1 LAKKHLE
8 PFNPWPGFVD
18 LFASVIM
25 VVLIFMLVLIV
36 NITYYAQFKY
46 KVAYIGST
54 AVQKL
59 INKPIEVP
67 KDQKEKIDKSISTI
81 DELIKKDYNTTK
93 DAKPLGG
100 LDLTITD
107 SNLTRQKNLLYED
120 WMVIKYLNN
129 EVILDPQSIKDID
142 NFIVKSKNKYKN
154 HFVTIFISE
163 PKNQISA
170 SVSKQI
176 ALSRALNIRNV
187 IRQKDYNRDDV
198 LIRLK
203 EKIPGAQ
210 KINHKAGYGII
221 IINQKK

>member
-1 LAKKHLE
+1 MAKKHLE

-46 KVAYIGST
+46 KVAYIGSA

>member
-1 LAKKHLE
+1 MAKKHLE

-46 KVAYIGST
+46 KVSYIGSA

-67 KDQKEKIDKSISTI
+67 KDQKEKTEKNISTT
-81 DELIKKDYNTTK
+81 EEMIKEENNTTK
-93 DAKPLGG
+93 DVKALGG
-100 LDLTITD
+100 MDLTITD
-107 SNLTRQKNLLYED
+107 SNLTRQENLIYED

-129 EVILDPQSIKDID
+129 EVVLDPQSVKDID
-142 NFIVKSKNKYKN
+142 NFISQSKTKYKN
-154 HFVTIFISE
+154 HFVSIFISE

-170 SVSKQI
+170 SIAKQI

-198 LIRLK
+198 VIRLK

-210 KINHKAGYGII
+210 EINHKAGYGII
-221 IINQKK
+221 FINQKK